1 MHSALFSSVYTQVLS
16 NNSHAISNFADTDER
31 PKQTAEVKYSA
42 LILNKDDAKQ
52 RSEIFAEN
60 IMYRSIAGQFY

>member
-1 MHSALFSSVYTQVLS
+1 MLS
-16 NNSHAISNFADTDER
+16 NNSHAISNFVDNDER

-42 LILNKDDAKQ
+42 LTLNKDDAKQ

-60 IMYRSIAGQFY
+60 ITFCSTAGQFY